1 MTTKTEKLQ
10 TMTSLSEI
18 VFPSASE
25 QPNFSHLLTELKRGD
40 LSISNRLRSIVHDA
54 DFVREVAAAFGSVE
68 ENPTEAT
75 GTVTPS
81 RPLVANER
89 CGSWYIPPSTKSAS
103 AYFKSTD
110 GHDNAW
116 KFSTRRLNLHL
127 LEIIGRCDGCI
138 IVDSTRRGKRIP
150 DALSKTIP
158 IWCAVLNR
166 ALFPSLPEEAHALH
180 TPPNVVSPSE
190 HAQIAALLPYFL
202 AAFLALDLDLAPL
215 RAQLTKPLRPLW
227 ITPDTPLLRPQTTTT
242 PAAPRSTVFEDAHP
256 VICCTASRRV
266 AGGELREGGYV
277 YVQGAGD
284 DTENWACGLTAELF
298 WAHADQLLDTPEGE
312 LPALVRGLVDACEP
326 SRGAGAKKV
335 APSVAVCALAG
346 VEDGEDRRCTLR
358 AQLTKP
364 LRPLW
369 ITPDTPLLLPQTTT
383 TAAGPRGTVFED
395 AHPVICCTAL
405 RRVAGGELRE
415 GGYVYVQG
423 AGDDT
428 ENWACGLTAE
438 LFWAHAD
445 QLLDT
450 PEGELPALV
459 RGLVDACE
467 PSRGAGAKK
476 VAPSVAVCA
485 LAGVE
490 DGEDRRCTVKLIPAI
505 TEKQTWIVKAPTEME
520 VGVGKHKVAS
530 RNLRAALP
538 DICGFVTR
546 FLESQKKDDGSLAEG
561 TTVLVACETGKDLS
575 GAGDDTENWA
585 CGLTAELFWAHVD
598 QLLGTPE
605 GELPA
610 LVRGLVDACEP
621 SRGAGAKKVAPS
633 VAVCALAGVEDGEG
647 RRCTVKLTP
656 AVTEKETWIVK
667 APTEMEVGVGKHKV
681 ASRNLRAALPDICG
695 FVTRFLESQKKDD
708 GSLAEGTT
716 VLVACET
723 GKDLS
728 VAVALAICLWCF
740 DQQDNYRAPD
750 TKTIFNKDMVRHRLG
765 SIMTACPE
773 ANPGRASL
781 QSVNS
786 FLMDYRR

>member
-1 MTTKTEKLQ
+1 
-10 TMTSLSEI
+10 MTSLSEI

-227 ITPDTPLLRPQTTTT
+227 ITPDTPLLLPQTTTT
-242 PAAPRSTVFEDAHP
+242 AAGPRGTVFEDAHP

-277 YVQGAGD
+277 YVQ
-284 DTENWACGLTAELF
+284 
-298 WAHADQLLDTPEGE
+298 
-312 LPALVRGLVDACEP
+312 
-326 SRGAGAKKV
+326 
-335 APSVAVCALAG
+335 
-346 VEDGEDRRCTLR
+346 
-358 AQLTKP
+358 
-364 LRPLW
+364 
-369 ITPDTPLLLPQTTT
+369 
-383 TAAGPRGTVFED
+383 
-395 AHPVICCTAL
+395 
-405 RRVAGGELRE
+405 
-415 GGYVYVQG
+415 
-423 AGDDT
+423 
-428 ENWACGLTAE
+428 
-438 LFWAHAD
+438 
-445 QLLDT
+445 
-450 PEGELPALV
+450 
-459 RGLVDACE
+459 
-467 PSRGAGAKK
+467 
-476 VAPSVAVCA
+476 
-485 LAGVE
+485 
-490 DGEDRRCTVKLIPAI
+490 
-505 TEKQTWIVKAPTEME
+505 
-520 VGVGKHKVAS
+520 
-530 RNLRAALP
+530 
-538 DICGFVTR
+538 
-546 FLESQKKDDGSLAEG
+546 
-561 TTVLVACETGKDLS
+561 

-681 ASRNLRAALPDICG
+681 GSRNLRAALPDICG
-695 FVTRFLESQKKDD
+695 FVTRFHESQKKED

-750 TKTIFNKDMVRHRLG
+750 TKTIFNKDMVRNRLG
-765 SIMTACPE
+765 SIMTAYPE

>member
-1 MTTKTEKLQ
+1 
-10 TMTSLSEI
+10 MTSLSDI

-40 LSISNRLRSIVHDA
+40 LSISNRLRSIIHDA

-68 ENPTEAT
+68 EGPTEAT
-75 GTVTPS
+75 GTVTLT

-190 HAQIAALLPYFL
+190 HAQIAALLPSFL

-335 APSVAVCALAG
+335 APSMA
-346 VEDGEDRRCTLR
+346 
-358 AQLTKP
+358 
-364 LRPLW
+364 
-369 ITPDTPLLLPQTTT
+369 
-383 TAAGPRGTVFED
+383 
-395 AHPVICCTAL
+395 
-405 RRVAGGELRE
+405 
-415 GGYVYVQG
+415 
-423 AGDDT
+423 
-428 ENWACGLTAE
+428 
-438 LFWAHAD
+438 
-445 QLLDT
+445 
-450 PEGELPALV
+450 
-459 RGLVDACE
+459 
-467 PSRGAGAKK
+467 
-476 VAPSVAVCA
+476 
-485 LAGVE
+485 
-490 DGEDRRCTVKLIPAI
+490 
-505 TEKQTWIVKAPTEME
+505 
-520 VGVGKHKVAS
+520 
-530 RNLRAALP
+530 
-538 DICGFVTR
+538 
-546 FLESQKKDDGSLAEG
+546 
-561 TTVLVACETGKDLS
+561 
-575 GAGDDTENWA
+575 
-585 CGLTAELFWAHVD
+585 
-598 QLLGTPE
+598 
-605 GELPA
+605 
-610 LVRGLVDACEP
+610 
-621 SRGAGAKKVAPS
+621 
-633 VAVCALAGVEDGEG
+633 
-647 RRCTVKLTP
+647 
-656 AVTEKETWIVK
+656 
-667 APTEMEVGVGKHKV
+667 MEVGVGKHKV

>member
-1 MTTKTEKLQ
+1 
-10 TMTSLSEI
+10 MTSLSDI

-40 LSISNRLRSIVHDA
+40 LSISNRLRSIIHDA

-68 ENPTEAT
+68 EGPTEAT
-75 GTVTPS
+75 GTVTLS

-180 TPPNVVSPSE
+180 TPPN
-190 HAQIAALLPYFL
+190 
-202 AAFLALDLDLAPL
+202 
-215 RAQLTKPLRPLW
+215 
-227 ITPDTPLLRPQTTTT
+227 
-242 PAAPRSTVFEDAHP
+242 
-256 VICCTASRRV
+256 
-266 AGGELREGGYV
+266 
-277 YVQGAGD
+277 
-284 DTENWACGLTAELF
+284 
-298 WAHADQLLDTPEGE
+298 
-312 LPALVRGLVDACEP
+312 
-326 SRGAGAKKV
+326 
-335 APSVAVCALAG
+335 
-346 VEDGEDRRCTLR
+346 
-358 AQLTKP
+358 
-364 LRPLW
+364 
-369 ITPDTPLLLPQTTT
+369 
-383 TAAGPRGTVFED
+383 
-395 AHPVICCTAL
+395 
-405 RRVAGGELRE
+405 
-415 GGYVYVQG
+415 
-423 AGDDT
+423 
-428 ENWACGLTAE
+428 
-438 LFWAHAD
+438 
-445 QLLDT
+445 
-450 PEGELPALV
+450 
-459 RGLVDACE
+459 
-467 PSRGAGAKK
+467 
-476 VAPSVAVCA
+476 
-485 LAGVE
+485 
-490 DGEDRRCTVKLIPAI
+490 
-505 TEKQTWIVKAPTEME
+505 
-520 VGVGKHKVAS
+520 
-530 RNLRAALP
+530 
-538 DICGFVTR
+538 
-546 FLESQKKDDGSLAEG
+546 
-561 TTVLVACETGKDLS
+561 

-681 ASRNLRAALPDICG
+681 GSRNLRAALPDICG
-695 FVTRFLESQKKDD
+695 FVTRFHESQKKED

-750 TKTIFNKDMVRHRLG
+750 TKTIFNKDMVRNRLG
-765 SIMTACPE
+765 SIMTAYPE